1 MRYIIRIR
9 ISQRKRTSFPKRSL
23 HSWRTHIKN
32 ARADETLPLAKKF
45 SLQSV
50 ANYKELAAERSFDLD
65 RGEDSSNNIDASGV
79 KPPYQPIEEQII
91 QRSDEN
97 EKENDDVLNDTNG
110 REEETENDIEQV
122 EEDSEDKELTISDLV

>member
-1 MRYIIRIR
+1 M
-9 ISQRKRTSFPKRSL
+9 
-23 HSWRTHIKN
+23 
-32 ARADETLPLAKKF
+32 
-45 SLQSV
+45 
-50 ANYKELAAERSFDLD
+50 
-65 RGEDSSNNIDASGV
+65 ASGV

-122 EEDSEDKELTISDLV
+122 EEDSEDRGADHQRFSLRRIQLILIRNNLTLYFYAWNRPLLVSQRHWAVYFDQYFVRSFGLSEIHQ